1 VAASND
7 LKLPIPSAQK
17 SFSKVVSCLNLEVII
32 ATVGSLQANLGA
44 ASQHSTLGFLLHP
57 FYL

>member
-17 SFSKVVSCLNLEVII
+17 SFNKVVICLNLEVII
-32 ATVGSLQANLGA
+32 ATLGSLKT
-44 ASQHSTLGFLLHP
+44 SQSLAPDFNGVFSL
-57 FYL
+57 